1 MKQYELIAPCHFGM
15 EAVLKREIQN
25 LGYEISQVDNG
36 KVTFFGDAAAI
47 ARANIFLRTTERIL
61 LKIDSFRAT
70 SFDDLFEAVKAIPWA
85 DYIPEDGKFWVTK
98 ANSVSSKLFS
108 PSDIQKIVKKAMVEK
123 LKQTYHTD
131 WFEETGAS
139 YPLRISI
146 VKDIVTIGL
155 DTTGES
161 LHKRG
166 YRKFTAPAPVTETL
180 AAAMILLSPWHADR
194 MLIDPF
200 CGSGTIPIEAAMIA
214 LNMAPGMNREFTAE
228 SWKNLVPK
236 KAWYDAIDEAEDAI
250 RNDAEIHIQG
260 YDIDDVR
267 TVITS
272 EAQATVNLMDSERK
286 KTLND
291 ISRHIQQPDGS
302 LYVPGSSIKGV
313 FRTAILYSLLQKR
326 QDIKIKYWCYIKQQV
341 DIIEKLMEE
350 ERKPRELQI
359 MPYSVIKKK
368 KNQATKEIDKLIA
381 SLESELLHTLRLK
394 DDKER
399 NISNKNAVCSA
410 MRGLQVSDTYA
421 SRNMQTAILQKVD
434 GGFDKFGKA
443 SPKKLPIFRECML
456 PEAELFFDVKIEKA
470 VMNTIAF
477 NSVDD
482 LLKATHSFFAAVK
495 MLSIS
500 LSSSL

>member
-1 MKQYELIAPCHFGM
+1 MNSKQFETAKMCLKVVTPINISDGIVLGAKDYLYDSRRQKVFFLNLHQWHMFIYKHMLLEKYESYL
-15 EAVLKREIQN
+15 
-25 LGYEISQVDNG
+25 
-36 KVTFFGDAAAI
+36 
-47 ARANIFLRTTERIL
+47 ANFRDKQSL
-61 LKIDSFRAT
+61 LEW
-70 SFDDLFEAVKAIPWA
+70 L
-85 DYIPEDGKFWVTK
+85 
-98 ANSVSSKLFS
+98 
-108 PSDIQKIVKKAMVEK
+108 QM
-123 LKQTYHTD
+123 
-131 WFEETGAS
+131 
-139 YPLRISI
+139 
-146 VKDIVTIGL
+146 
-155 DTTGES
+155 
-161 LHKRG
+161 
-166 YRKFTAPAPVTETL
+166 
-180 AAAMILLSPWHADR
+180 
-194 MLIDPF
+194 
-200 CGSGTIPIEAAMIA
+200 
-214 LNMAPGMNREFTAE
+214 
-228 SWKNLVPK
+228 
-236 KAWYDAIDEAEDAI
+236 
-250 RNDAEIHIQG
+250 QG

-272 EAQATVNLMDSERK
+272 EAQATVNLMDNEKK

-291 ISRHIQQPDGS
+291 INRHIQQPDGS

-326 QDIKIKYWCYIKQQV
+326 QDIKSKYWCYIKQQV
-341 DIIEKLMEE
+341 DIIKTLLEE

-368 KNQATKEIDKLIA
+368 KDQAAKEIDKLTA

-470 VMNTIAF
+470 VMNTIGI

-482 LLKATHSFFAAVK
+482 LLRATHSFFAAVTDLLQQAFGK
-495 MLSIS
+495 EYQEAFQGVAAGNIFLGGNTGFLSKTLLAMLAPDKDTAKNTIKVLLDKSFKTHKHLLRDKVIAPRT
-500 LSSSL
+500 LKCTNYNGKLMLMGVAEVRKV

>member
-1 MKQYELIAPCHFGM
+1 MNSKQFETAKMCLKVVTPINISDGIVLGAKDYLYDSRRQKVFFLNLHQWHMFIYKHMLLEKYESYL
-15 EAVLKREIQN
+15 
-25 LGYEISQVDNG
+25 
-36 KVTFFGDAAAI
+36 
-47 ARANIFLRTTERIL
+47 ANFRDKQSL
-61 LKIDSFRAT
+61 LEW
-70 SFDDLFEAVKAIPWA
+70 L
-85 DYIPEDGKFWVTK
+85 
-98 ANSVSSKLFS
+98 
-108 PSDIQKIVKKAMVEK
+108 QM
-123 LKQTYHTD
+123 
-131 WFEETGAS
+131 
-139 YPLRISI
+139 
-146 VKDIVTIGL
+146 
-155 DTTGES
+155 
-161 LHKRG
+161 
-166 YRKFTAPAPVTETL
+166 
-180 AAAMILLSPWHADR
+180 
-194 MLIDPF
+194 
-200 CGSGTIPIEAAMIA
+200 
-214 LNMAPGMNREFTAE
+214 
-228 SWKNLVPK
+228 
-236 KAWYDAIDEAEDAI
+236 
-250 RNDAEIHIQG
+250 QG

-272 EAQATVNLMDSERK
+272 EAQATVNLMDNEKK

-291 ISRHIQQPDGS
+291 INRHIQQPDGS

-326 QDIKIKYWCYIKQQV
+326 QDIKSKYWCYIKQQV
-341 DIIEKLMEE
+341 DIIKTLLEE

-368 KNQATKEIDKLIA
+368 KDQAAKEIDKLTA

-470 VMNTIAF
+470 VMNTIGI

-482 LLKATHSFFAAVK
+482 LLRATHSFFAAVTDLLQQAFEK
-495 MLSIS
+495 EYQEAFQGVAAGNMFLGGNTGFLSKTLLAMLAPDKDTAKNTIKVLLDKSFKNHKHLLRDKVIAPRT
-500 LSSSL
+500 LKCTNYNGKLMLMGVAEVRKV

>member
-1 MKQYELIAPCHFGM
+1 MNSKQFETAKMCLKVVTPINIADGIVLGAKDYLYDSRRQKVFFLNLHQWHLFIYKHMLLEKYESYL
-15 EAVLKREIQN
+15 
-25 LGYEISQVDNG
+25 
-36 KVTFFGDAAAI
+36 
-47 ARANIFLRTTERIL
+47 ANFRDKQSLLEWLR
-61 LKIDSFRAT
+61 
-70 SFDDLFEAVKAIPWA
+70 
-85 DYIPEDGKFWVTK
+85 
-98 ANSVSSKLFS
+98 
-108 PSDIQKIVKKAMVEK
+108 M
-123 LKQTYHTD
+123 
-131 WFEETGAS
+131 
-139 YPLRISI
+139 
-146 VKDIVTIGL
+146 
-155 DTTGES
+155 
-161 LHKRG
+161 
-166 YRKFTAPAPVTETL
+166 
-180 AAAMILLSPWHADR
+180 
-194 MLIDPF
+194 
-200 CGSGTIPIEAAMIA
+200 
-214 LNMAPGMNREFTAE
+214 
-228 SWKNLVPK
+228 
-236 KAWYDAIDEAEDAI
+236 
-250 RNDAEIHIQG
+250 QG
-260 YDIDDVR
+260 YDIDDVH

-313 FRTAILYSLLQKR
+313 FRTAMLYSLLQKR
-326 QDIKIKYWCYIKQQV
+326 QDIKVKYWCYIKQQV

-368 KNQATKEIDKLIA
+368 KNQAAKEIDKLIA

-443 SPKKLPIFRECML
+443 SPQKLPIFRECML
-456 PEAELFFDVKIEKA
+456 PKAELFFDVKIEKA
-470 VMNTIAF
+470 VMNTIGI

-482 LLKATHSFFAAVK
+482 LLRATHSFFAAVTDLLQQAFGK
-495 MLSIS
+495 EYQEAFQGVAAGNMFLGSNTGFLSKTLLAMLAPDKDTAKNTIKVLLDKSFKTHKHLLRDKVIAPRT
-500 LSSSL
+500 LKCTNYNGKLMLMGVAEVRKV

>member
-1 MKQYELIAPCHFGM
+1 MNSKQLETAKMCLKVVTPINIADGIVLGAKDYLYDSRRQKVYFLNLHQWHLFIYKHMLLEKYESYL
-15 EAVLKREIQN
+15 
-25 LGYEISQVDNG
+25 
-36 KVTFFGDAAAI
+36 
-47 ARANIFLRTTERIL
+47 ANFRDKQSLLEWLR
-61 LKIDSFRAT
+61 
-70 SFDDLFEAVKAIPWA
+70 
-85 DYIPEDGKFWVTK
+85 
-98 ANSVSSKLFS
+98 
-108 PSDIQKIVKKAMVEK
+108 M
-123 LKQTYHTD
+123 
-131 WFEETGAS
+131 
-139 YPLRISI
+139 
-146 VKDIVTIGL
+146 
-155 DTTGES
+155 
-161 LHKRG
+161 
-166 YRKFTAPAPVTETL
+166 
-180 AAAMILLSPWHADR
+180 
-194 MLIDPF
+194 
-200 CGSGTIPIEAAMIA
+200 
-214 LNMAPGMNREFTAE
+214 
-228 SWKNLVPK
+228 
-236 KAWYDAIDEAEDAI
+236 
-250 RNDAEIHIQG
+250 QG

-326 QDIKIKYWCYIKQQV
+326 QDIKVKYWCYIKQQV

-394 DDKER
+394 DDDDKER
-399 NISNKNAVCSA
+399 NISNNKAVCSA

-470 VMNTIAF
+470 VMNTIGI

-482 LLKATHSFFAAVK
+482 FLKATHSFFAAVTDLLQQAFGK
-495 MLSIS
+495 EYQEAFQGVAAGNMFLGGNTGFLSKTLLAMLAPDKDTAQNTIKVLLEKSFKNHKHLLRDKIIAPRT
-500 LSSSL
+500 LKCTNYNGKLMLMGVAEVRKV